1 MTEEMG
7 NNLVEFEDERIS
19 QHNGLLLGIANM
31 SLTSQKIFELAVS
44 KVYPKN
50 PPKDRTVVFSDD
62 EIFDFFGTTGN
73 SRLQRIS
80 KHMNELVENASFSVL
95 QKVEKGLDYIL
106 LAPIEKIVWND
117 YNDKLAITFTPS
129 IMPYLTELED
139 DEGYT
144 HYLLSE
150 VQVLESSY
158 SIMLFKWIV
167 QKYNIYQTYHNPL
180 HQYPKVTV
188 DDLRILTNT
197 KKKYARF
204 DNWERRVLKRSI
216 EEINEKT
223 NYKITYRKLYK
234 GNEIGKIEF
243 NINKSKV
250 PYDKTFTGNKQIDTT
265 EEELLKHFP
274 EAIDNPYVVQLI
286 ERKLLKFNDKVSI
299 SKIFINLSPLYEAL
313 DHLYKD
319 SYSYGQNNLTNRHFK
334 YIEDSIKEITNKR
347 HSNIYKYLLESFE
360 GFYNRVSKDSSQF
373 SAGITNKRIP
383 EDLSI
388 FSDEYS
394 DLLEYEALQI
404 RKELMTNIK
413 VTNIKIDEVKEIQ
426 EKYKKSGW
434 Q

>member
-158 SIMLFKWIV
+158 
-167 QKYNIYQTYHNPL
+167 
-180 HQYPKVTV
+180 
-188 DDLRILTNT
+188 
-197 KKKYARF
+197 
-204 DNWERRVLKRSI
+204 
-216 EEINEKT
+216 
-223 NYKITYRKLYK
+223 
-234 GNEIGKIEF
+234 
-243 NINKSKV
+243 
-250 PYDKTFTGNKQIDTT
+250 
-265 EEELLKHFP
+265 
-274 EAIDNPYVVQLI
+274 
-286 ERKLLKFNDKVSI
+286 
-299 SKIFINLSPLYEAL
+299 
-313 DHLYKD
+313 
-319 SYSYGQNNLTNRHFK
+319 
-334 YIEDSIKEITNKR
+334 
-347 HSNIYKYLLESFE
+347 
-360 GFYNRVSKDSSQF
+360 
-373 SAGITNKRIP
+373 
-383 EDLSI
+383 
-388 FSDEYS
+388 
-394 DLLEYEALQI
+394 
-404 RKELMTNIK
+404 
-413 VTNIKIDEVKEIQ
+413 
-426 EKYKKSGW
+426 
-434 Q
+434 